1 MNRLP
6 LSRVVLPA
14 GGWPSILDYLCERF
28 TAVDREA
35 WSDRMARGLV
45 QADGVAV
52 DRRAPYRP
60 GTVVTYQREV
70 PDEAPVPFE
79 ETVVYADDDLVVADK
94 PHFLP
99 VMPAGR
105 YVEETLSVRLVRRLG
120 NPDLVA
126 LHRLDRVTAGLVV
139 FSARPSSR
147 DAYTRLFRD
156 RLIQKTYEAI
166 APPME
171 GRAFPFLH
179 ESRIER
185 GEPFFRMR
193 ECDGVANAR
202 TSIDVIEKGEHFWRY
217 RLMPVTGRKHQLR
230 VHMAALGAPIVG
242 DAVYPHVRDEAGD
255 FSDPLRLLAREL
267 RFVDPLSGEDR
278 VFLSRRSLDL

>member
-1 MNRLP
+1 
-6 LSRVVLPA
+6 
-14 GGWPSILDYLCERF
+14 
-28 TAVDREA
+28 
-35 WSDRMARGLV
+35 MARGLV

-60 GTVVTYQREV
+60 GTVVTYHREV
-70 PDEAPVPFE
+70 PDETPVPFE
-79 ETVVYADDDLVVADK
+79 ETIIYADDDLVVADK

-147 DAYTRLFRD
+147 DAYTRLFRE

-193 ECDGVANAR
+193 ECDGLANAR
-202 TSIDVIEKGEHFWRY
+202 TSIDVVEKGERFWRY

-242 DAVYPHVRDEAGD
+242 DAVYPHVRDEAGG